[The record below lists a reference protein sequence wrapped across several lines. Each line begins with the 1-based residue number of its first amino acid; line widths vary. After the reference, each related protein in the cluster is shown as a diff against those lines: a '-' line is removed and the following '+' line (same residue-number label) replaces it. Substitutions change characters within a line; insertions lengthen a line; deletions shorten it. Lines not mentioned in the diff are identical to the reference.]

1 MVVTHPAK
9 KSKTGNVMA
18 KKMRGPSVPNVRT
31 VRLQERRLVM
41 KGVLS
46 MDVSLIV

>member
-18 KKMRGPSVPNVRT
+18 KKMRGHYVPNVRME
-31 VRLQERRLVM
+31 RSQERRLVM
-41 KGVLS
+41 KEVLS